1 VKSIPPKIFDNSL
14 SLLVERVEF
23 ETAFSGHP
31 TRNLMKSNCKTIV
44 CFCFLSVSAAFC
56 AAPAQNLDSALS
68 LLAQRAKS
76 SISEAGANGAYS
88 QTAKVSDADK
98 GLVGGRFDDQD
109 RVLVHVLLDGC
120 SSLDQVAQQ
129 IESLQGHVLG
139 RSAAYRHGIL
149 AAYVPT
155 DQLDNAARIVGVRAL
170 TMENE
175 PVERA
180 GKYSSQ
186 SREVLHT
193 DVLNQQGLTGQG
205 MTIGVLSDSFNT
217 ARFAKHPPRTTAEQD
232 EKAGYLPVVNVVQDS
247 GGPGHPGT
255 DEGRAICLI
264 AYAEAPGCNEAFAT
278 ANPSEVNF
286 ANNIIKLRTEANCD
300 IIDDDVGYYDEP
312 VFSDGIVSQAV
323 DEVVTST
330 SLPGK
335 KVIYTSSAGNDG
347 NNGYRSAYR
356 QLTDSFVRAKG
367 NHGNLKLNVTDKSS
381 PNYLDP
387 ALTAGGWHNWNSS
400 GRNEPVTTIVVSGT
414 SNFRYNLFLQWDD
427 LFDQDDGITTDYNLL
442 VFDADGNFLPD
453 LSGTHSAFKTQEPFK
468 HTLALTLGTV
478 YQIAFT
484 KTTQTDP
491 KAPPAPATHQLAMY
505 TSLDG
510 LSVITGDYFQPAPL
524 NVPIIYGHPA
534 AASAIA
540 VAAYDFN
547 WKPTPPYKTE
557 IENYT
562 TPGPAYIYFDPS
574 GARLTEPEL
583 RLKPEVAGVDGVIT
597 TSFFSPGYYNY
608 PFAFFGTSASA
619 PTVAGVV
626 ALMLQAAGG
635 TLSLDADQVRSVLEN
650 TALPRRGADE
660 TTSAKGSSG
669 QSNVYVTA
677 LGSFNFGPTYL
688 TITYSGPANQY
699 VDTVIIDGSKA
710 GLVFDTKPKSFII
723 GAVNGLTASDVT
735 MEPAS
740 SATQAFTLKFKK
752 GVFTNGASISF
763 TIGQNE
769 IGTFKGFTQSE
780 FAVGVDALD
789 LADGA
794 TFTAQL
800 SGNTNQ
806 TITAAFDLGPA
817 THAYQ
822 QGDGFGLIDAISA
835 VQAVTANARSTK

>member
-1 VKSIPPKIFDNSL
+1 MKVKFN
-14 SLLVERVEF
+14 
-23 ETAFSGHP
+23 A
-31 TRNLMKSNCKTIV
+31 IV
-44 CFCFLSVSAAFC
+44 SACFLFVSSSFC
-56 AAPAQNLDSALS
+56 AEPAQNLDSGLFLLS
-68 LLAQRAKS
+68 EHAKLS
-76 SISEAGANGAYS
+76 MPEAGATGAHS
-88 QTAKVSDADK
+88 QITQVSAADK
-98 GLVGGRFDDQD
+98 ELIRGRFDDQD
-109 RVLVHVLLDGC
+109 RVLVHVLLDGR

-129 IESLQGHVLG
+129 IESLQGVVLG
-139 RSAAYRHGIL
+139 RNATYRHGIL
-149 AAYVPT
+149 AAYLPT
-155 DQLDNAARIVGVRAL
+155 DELDNAASIVGVRAL
-170 TMENE
+170 TMEHE
-175 PVERA
+175 PVKRA

-193 DVLNQQGLTGQG
+193 DVLNQQGFTGQG

-247 GGPGHPGT
+247 GGPGHPGS

-286 ANNIIKLRTEANCD
+286 ANNIVRLRTDANCD

-356 QLTDSFVRAKG
+356 ELTDSSVRAKG
-367 NHGNLKLNVTDKSS
+367 NHGNLKLDVTDKSS
-381 PNYLDP
+381 PHYLDP
-387 ALTAGGWHNWNSS
+387 ALTAGGWHNWNPNS
-400 GRNEPVTTIVVSGT
+400 GSEPATTIVVPGSST
-414 SNFRYNLFLQWDD
+414 SRYNLFLQWDD
-427 LFDQDDGITTDYNLL
+427 LFDQEDGITADYNFL
-442 VFDADGNFLPD
+442 VFDANGNFLRD
-453 LSGTHSAFKTQEPFK
+453 LSGTRNAFKTQQPFK
-468 HTLALTLGTV
+468 YTHALTLGTV

-491 KAPPAPATHQLAMY
+491 KAPSAPATHQLAMY

-510 LSVITGDYFQPAPL
+510 LSIITGTYFQPAPL

-547 WKPTPPYKTE
+547 WKPAPPYETE

-574 GARLTEPEL
+574 GARLTKPEL

-635 TLSLDADQVRSVLEN
+635 PLSLDADQVRSVLEN
-650 TALPRRGADE
+650 TALPRRGFDE
-660 TTSAKGSSG
+660 TASATGSSG
-669 QSNVYVTA
+669 QSNISVTA
-677 LGSFNFGPTYL
+677 LGSFYFGPTYL
-688 TITYSGPANQY
+688 TISYSGPSNES

-710 GLVFDTKPKSFII
+710 GLVFDTTPKSFVI
-723 GAVNGLTASDVT
+723 GTVNGFNATDVT

-752 GVFTNGASISF
+752 GAFANGGSISF

-769 IGTFKGFTQSE
+769 IGTFKGFTQSQ
-780 FAVGVDALD
+780 FGVGADALD

-794 TFTAQL
+794 SFTAQV
-800 SGNTNQ
+800 SGNSNQ
-806 TITAAFDLGPA
+806 TITGAFNTGPA
-817 THAYQ
+817 THTYQ

-835 VQAVTANARSTK
+835 VQTVTATVRSEK

>member
-1 VKSIPPKIFDNSL
+1 M
-14 SLLVERVEF
+14 
-23 ETAFSGHP
+23 
-31 TRNLMKSNCKTIV
+31 NLKYNAIISA
-44 CFCFLSVSAAFC
+44 CFLFVSAAFC
-56 AAPAQNLDSALS
+56 AEPVPNLDSSLS
-68 LLAQRAKS
+68 LLSEHANSAMPDGGATGVHSQIAK
-76 SISEAGANGAYS
+76 I
-88 QTAKVSDADK
+88 SDADRE
-98 GLVGGRFDDQD
+98 LIRGRFDDQD
-109 RVLVHVLLDGC
+109 RVLVHVLLDGR

-129 IESLQGHVLG
+129 VESLQGVILG
-139 RSAAYRHGIL
+139 RSANYRHGIL

-155 DQLDNAARIVGVRAL
+155 DQLAHAASIVGVRAL

-180 GKYSSQ
+180 GEYSSQ

-193 DVLNQQGLTGQG
+193 DVLNQQGLTGEG
-205 MTIGVLSDSFNT
+205 ITIGVLSDSFNT
-217 ARFAKHPPRTTAEQD
+217 ARFAKHGPRTTAEQD
-232 EKAGYLPVVNVVQDS
+232 EKDGYLPVVNVIQDS

-264 AYAEAPGCNEAFAT
+264 AYAEAPDCNEAFAT

-286 ANNIIKLRTEANCD
+286 ANNIVRLRTEANCD

-356 QLTDSFVRAKG
+356 ELTDADVRAKG
-367 NHGNLKLNVTDKSS
+367 HHGNLKLNVTDKSS

-387 ALTAGGWHNWNSS
+387 ALTAGGWHNWNPNS
-400 GRNEPVTTIVVSGT
+400 GSEPVTTIVVPGPSKY
-414 SNFRYNLFLQWDD
+414 RYNLFLQWDD
-427 LFDQDDGITTDYNLL
+427 LFDQDDGITTDYNFL
-442 VFDADGNFLPD
+442 VFDADGNFLPE
-453 LSGTHSAFKTQEPFK
+453 LSGTHSAFKTQQPFK
-468 HTLALTLGTV
+468 HTHALTLGTV

-510 LSVITGDYFQPAPL
+510 LSTIMGTYFQPAPL
-524 NVPIIYGHPA
+524 TVPIIYGHPA

-574 GARLTEPEL
+574 GARLTQPEL
-583 RLKPEVAGVDGVIT
+583 RLKPEVAGVDGVVT

-635 TLSLDADQVRSVLEN
+635 PLSLDADQVRSVLEN
-650 TALPRRGADE
+650 TALPRRGFDE
-660 TTSAKGSSG
+660 TTHAKGSSG
-669 QSNVYVTA
+669 QSNVSVTA
-677 LGSFNFGPTYL
+677 LGSFNFGPSYL
-688 TITYSGPANQY
+688 TISYSGPSNEY
-699 VDTVIIDGSKA
+699 VGSVIIDGSKA
-710 GLVFDTKPKSFII
+710 GLVFNTEPNSFVVGTVTGIKP
-723 GAVNGLTASDVT
+723 SDVT
-735 MEPAS
+735 MQPAS
-740 SATQAFTLKFKK
+740 NATQAFTLQFKK

-794 TFTAQL
+794 TFTARV
-800 SGNTNQ
+800 SGNSSE
-806 TITAAFDLGPA
+806 TITGGFDTGPA
-817 THAYQ
+817 THTYQ

-835 VQAVTANARSTK
+835 VSAVTSSVRSKK

>member
-1 VKSIPPKIFDNSL
+1 
-14 SLLVERVEF
+14 
-23 ETAFSGHP
+23 
-31 TRNLMKSNCKTIV
+31 MKLTCCAIISA
-44 CFCFLSVSAAFC
+44 CFLFVSVAFC
-56 AAPAQNLDSALS
+56 AEPAQNLDSALS
-68 LLAQRAKS
+68 LLSQRANPS
-76 SISEAGANGAYS
+76 MLEAGATGAHS
-88 QTAKVSDADK
+88 QIATVSDADK
-98 GLVGGRFDDQD
+98 ELIGGRFDDQD
-109 RVLVHVLLDGC
+109 RVLVHVLLDGR
-120 SSLDQVAQQ
+120 SSLDKVAQQ
-129 IESLQGHVLG
+129 VESLQGVVLG
-139 RSAAYRHGIL
+139 RSAIYRHGIL
-149 AAYVPT
+149 AAYLPT

-205 MTIGVLSDSFNT
+205 LTIGVLSDSFNT

-232 EKAGYLPVVNVVQDS
+232 EKDGYLPVVNVVQDS
-247 GGPGHPGT
+247 GGPGHPGS

-286 ANNIIKLRTEANCD
+286 ANNIIRLRTEANCD

-356 QLTDSFVRAKG
+356 ELSDSEVRAKG
-367 NHGNLKLNVTDKSS
+367 NHGNLKLDVTDKTS
-381 PNYLDP
+381 PHYLDP
-387 ALTAGGWHNWNSS
+387 ALTAGGWHNWNPNS
-400 GRNEPVTTIVVSGT
+400 GSEPVTTIVVPGA

-427 LFDQDDGITTDYNLL
+427 LFDQDDGVTTDYNFL
-442 VFDADGNFLPD
+442 VFDAEGNFLRD
-453 LSGTHSAFKTQEPFK
+453 LSGTHNAFKTQEPFK
-468 HTLALTLGTV
+468 HTHALTLGTV

-491 KAPPAPATHQLAMY
+491 QAPPAPATHQLALY

-510 LSVITGDYFQPAPL
+510 LSTILGTYFQPAPL

-562 TPGPAYIYFDPS
+562 TPGPAYIYFDQS
-574 GARLTEPEL
+574 GARLTNPEI

-635 TLSLDADQVRSVLEN
+635 PLSLDADQVRSVLEN
-650 TALPRRGADE
+650 TALPRRGFDE
-660 TTSAKGSSG
+660 TTSAKGSHGS
-669 QSNVYVTA
+669 SNISVTA
-677 LGSFNFGPTYL
+677 LGSFYFGPTYL
-688 TITYSGPANQY
+688 TISYSGPANEY
-699 VDTVIIDGSKA
+699 VDSVIIDGSKA
-710 GLVFDTKPKSFII
+710 GLVFDTEPQSFII
-723 GAVNGLTASDVT
+723 GTVNGVTASDVT

-740 SATQAFTLKFKK
+740 SATQAFTLTFKK

-769 IGTFKGFTQSE
+769 IGTFKGGTQSE
-780 FAVGVDALD
+780 FGVGVDALD
-789 LADGA
+789 LADGG
-794 TFTAQL
+794 TFTAQV
-800 SGNTNQ
+800 SGNSSQ
-806 TITAAFDLGPA
+806 TITGAFATGPA
-817 THAYQ
+817 SQSYQ

-835 VQAVTANARSTK
+835 VQAVTAAVRSKK

>member
-1 VKSIPPKIFDNSL
+1 
-14 SLLVERVEF
+14 
-23 ETAFSGHP
+23 
-31 TRNLMKSNCKTIV
+31 MKSNCKAIV
-44 CFCFLSVSAAFC
+44 CFYFLFVSAAFC
-56 AAPAQNLDSALS
+56 AEPAQNLDSGLFVLS
-68 LLAQRAKS
+68 EHAKLS
-76 SISEAGANGAYS
+76 VPEAGATGAHS
-88 QTAKVSDADK
+88 QMAQVSDADK
-98 GLVGGRFDDQD
+98 ELIRGRFDDQD
-109 RVLVHVLLDGC
+109 RVLVHVLLDGR

-129 IESLQGHVLG
+129 VESLQGVVLG
-139 RSAAYRHGIL
+139 RNATYRHGIL
-149 AAYVPT
+149 AAYIPT
-155 DQLDNAARIVGVRAL
+155 DQLDNAASIVGVRAL
-170 TMENE
+170 TMEHE
-175 PVERA
+175 PVKRA

-217 ARFAKHPPRTTAEQD
+217 ARFAKHGPRTTAEQD
-232 EKAGYLPVVNVVQDS
+232 EKEGYLPVVNVIQDS
-247 GGPGHPGT
+247 GGPGQPGT

-286 ANNIIKLRTEANCD
+286 ANNIVRLRAEANCD
-300 IIDDDVGYYDEP
+300 VIDDDVGYYDEP

-330 SLPGK
+330 ILPGK

-356 QLTDSFVRAKG
+356 ELTDADVRAKG
-367 NHGNLKLNVTDKSS
+367 NHGNLKLDVTDKSS
-381 PNYLDP
+381 PHYLDP
-387 ALTAGGWHNWNSS
+387 VLTAGGWHNWNPNGGS
-400 GRNEPVTTIVVSGT
+400 EPVTTIVVPGSK
-414 SNFRYNLFLQWDD
+414 FRYNLFLQWDD
-427 LFDQDDGITTDYNLL
+427 LFDQGNGITADYNFL
-442 VFDADGNFLPD
+442 VFDANGNFLRD
-453 LSGTHSAFKTQEPFK
+453 LSGTRNAFKTQQPFK
-468 HTLALTLGTV
+468 YTHGLTLGTA

-491 KAPPAPATHQLAMY
+491 LAPPAPATHQLAMY

-510 LSVITGDYFQPAPL
+510 LSIITGTYFQSAPL

-562 TPGPAYIYFDPS
+562 TPGPAYIYFDRS
-574 GARLTEPEL
+574 GARLTKPKL

-635 TLSLDADQVRSVLEN
+635 PLSLDADQVRSVLEN
-650 TALPRRGADE
+650 TALPRRGFDE
-660 TTSAKGSSG
+660 TTSAKGSSS
-669 QSNVYVTA
+669 QSNISVIA
-677 LGSFNFGPTYL
+677 LGSFYFGPTYL
-688 TITYSGPANQY
+688 TISYSGPSNES
-699 VDTVIIDGSKA
+699 VDTVIIDGAKA
-710 GLVFDTKPKSFII
+710 GLVFDTTPKSFVV
-723 GAVNGLTASDVT
+723 GTVNGFNVSDVT

-752 GVFTNGASISF
+752 GAFANGGSISF
-763 TIGQNE
+763 TIGQDE
-769 IGTFKGFTQSE
+769 IGTFKGLTQSQSG
-780 FAVGVDALD
+780 VGVDALD
-789 LADGA
+789 LADGG
-794 TFTAQL
+794 TFTAQV
-800 SGNTNQ
+800 SGNSNQ
-806 TITAAFDLGPA
+806 TITGAFDTGPT
-817 THAYQ
+817 THTYQ

-835 VQAVTANARSTK
+835 VSAVKK

>member
-1 VKSIPPKIFDNSL
+1 
-14 SLLVERVEF
+14 
-23 ETAFSGHP
+23 
-31 TRNLMKSNCKTIV
+31 MKSNCSAIV
-44 CFCFLSVSAAFC
+44 CVCFLFVSAAFC
-56 AAPAQNLDSALS
+56 AEPAQNLDSGLS
-68 LLAQRAKS
+68 LLSEHASLAMP
-76 SISEAGANGAYS
+76 EAGATGVHS
-88 QTAKVSDADK
+88 QIAKVSDADK
-98 GLVGGRFDDQD
+98 ELLGGRFDDQD
-109 RVLVHVLLDGC
+109 RVLVHVLLDGR

-129 IESLQGHVLG
+129 VESLQGIVLG
-139 RSAAYRHGIL
+139 RNATYRHGIL

-155 DQLDNAARIVGVRAL
+155 DQLDNAASIVGVRAL
-170 TMENE
+170 TMEDE
-175 PVERA
+175 PVKRA

-193 DVLNQQGLTGQG
+193 DVVNQQGLTGAG
-205 MTIGVLSDSFNT
+205 ITIGVLSDSFNT

-232 EKAGYLPVVNVVQDS
+232 EKDGYLPVVNVLQDS
-247 GGPGHPGT
+247 GGPGHPET

-264 AYAEAPGCNEAFAT
+264 AYTEAPGCNEAFAT

-286 ANNIIKLRTEANCD
+286 ANNIVRLRTEANCD

-323 DEVVTST
+323 DQVVTST
-330 SLPGK
+330 TLPGK

-356 QLTDSFVRAKG
+356 DLTDAEVRAKG
-367 NHGNLKLNVTDKSS
+367 NHGNLKLHVTDRNS

-387 ALTAGGWHNWNSS
+387 KLTAGGWHNWNPNGGS
-400 GRNEPVTTIVVSGT
+400 EPVTTIVVPGPSK
-414 SNFRYNLFLQWDD
+414 FRYNLFLQWDD
-427 LFDQDDGITTDYNLL
+427 FFDQDHGITNDYNFL
-442 VFDADGNFLPD
+442 VFDADGNFLRAF
-453 LSGTHSAFKTQEPFK
+453 SGIHNSFNTQQPFK
-468 HTLALTLGTV
+468 RTGNLELGAV

-491 KAPPAPATHQLAMY
+491 NAPPAPATHQLAMY

-510 LSVITGDYFQPAPL
+510 LSTLTGTYFQPAPL

-562 TPGPAYIYFDPS
+562 TPGPAYIYFDQS
-574 GARLTEPEL
+574 GARLTQPEL

-635 TLSLDADQVRSVLEN
+635 PLSLDADQVRSVLEN
-650 TALPRRGADE
+650 TALPRRGFDE
-660 TTSAKGSSG
+660 TTYAKGSSG
-669 QSNVYVTA
+669 QSNITVTA
-677 LGSFNFGPTYL
+677 LGSSYFGPTYL
-688 TITYSGPANQY
+688 TISYSGPSNEY
-699 VDTVIIDGSKA
+699 VDSVIIDGSKA
-710 GLVFDTKPKSFII
+710 GLVFDTKPKDFVV
-723 GAVNGLTASDVT
+723 GALNGLKASDASI
-735 MEPAS
+735 EPAS
-740 SATQAFTLKFKK
+740 TATQAFTLKFKK

-763 TIGQNE
+763 TVGQNE
-769 IGTFKGFTQSE
+769 IGTFKGLTQSE
-780 FAVGVDALD
+780 SGVGVDALD
-789 LADGA
+789 LVDGA
-794 TFTAQL
+794 TFTAQV
-800 SGNTNQ
+800 SGNSSQ
-806 TITAAFDLGPA
+806 TVNSAFTTGPA
-817 THAYQ
+817 THTYQ

-835 VQAVTANARSTK
+835 VQAVKK

>member
-1 VKSIPPKIFDNSL
+1 
-14 SLLVERVEF
+14 
-23 ETAFSGHP
+23 
-31 TRNLMKSNCKTIV
+31 MKLNFCAIISA
-44 CFCFLSVSAAFC
+44 CFLFVSAAFC
-56 AAPAQNLDSALS
+56 AEPAQNLDSGLFILS
-68 LLAQRAKS
+68 ERAKLS
-76 SISEAGANGAYS
+76 MPEAGATGAHS
-88 QTAKVSDADK
+88 QIAQVSDADK
-98 GLVGGRFDDQD
+98 ELIRGRFDDQD
-109 RVLVHVLLDGC
+109 RVLVHVLLDGR

-129 IESLQGHVLG
+129 VESLQGVVLD
-139 RSAAYRHGIL
+139 RSATYRHGIL
-149 AAYVPT
+149 AAYLPT
-155 DQLDNAARIVGVRAL
+155 DQLDNAASILGVRAL
-170 TMENE
+170 TMEHE
-175 PVERA
+175 PVKRR

-193 DVLNQQGLTGQG
+193 DVLNQQRFAGDG

-232 EKAGYLPVVNVVQDS
+232 EKDGYLPIVDVLEDS

-264 AYAEAPGCNEAFAT
+264 VYAEAPGSNLAFAT

-286 ANNIIKLRTEANCD
+286 ANNIVRLRTEANCD

-323 DEVVTST
+323 DKVVTST
-330 SLPGK
+330 TLAGK

-356 QLTDSFVRAKG
+356 GLTDSEVRAKG
-367 NHGNLKLNVTDKSS
+367 HHGNLKLDVTDKNS

-387 ALTAGGWHNWNSS
+387 ALTAGGWHNWNPKGGS
-400 GRNEPVTTIVVSGT
+400 EPATTIVVPGASKY
-414 SNFRYNLFLQWDD
+414 RYNLFLQWDD
-427 LFDQDDGITTDYNLL
+427 LFDQADGITADYNFL
-442 VFDADGNFLPD
+442 VFDADGNFLPE
-453 LSGTHSAFKTQEPFK
+453 LSGTRNAFKIQEPFK
-468 HTLALTLGTV
+468 YTHALTLGTV

-491 KAPPAPATHQLAMY
+491 KAPPAPATHQLALY

-510 LSVITGDYFQPAPL
+510 LSIITGTYFLPAPL

-534 AASAIA
+534 AISAIA

-562 TPGPAYIYFDPS
+562 TPGPAYIYFDQS
-574 GARLTEPEL
+574 GARLTDPEV
-583 RLKPEVAGVDGVIT
+583 RPKPEVAGVDGVIT

-635 TLSLDADQVRSVLEN
+635 PLSLDADQVRSVLEN
-650 TALPRRGADE
+650 TALPRRGFDE
-660 TTSAKGSSG
+660 TTVAKGSSG
-669 QSNVYVTA
+669 PSNISVTA
-677 LGSFNFGPTYL
+677 LGSFYFGPAYL
-688 TITYSGPANQY
+688 TVTYSGPSNES
-699 VDTVIIDGSKA
+699 VDSVIIDGSKA
-710 GLVFDTKPKSFII
+710 GLVFDTEPKSFII
-723 GAVNGLTASDVT
+723 GSVNGFKASDVT
-735 MEPAS
+735 VEPAS
-740 SATQAFTLKFKK
+740 SATQAFTLTFKK
-752 GVFTNGASISF
+752 GAFTNGTSISF

-769 IGTFKGFTQSE
+769 IGAFKGYTQSE
-780 FAVGVDALD
+780 FGVGVDALD
-789 LADGA
+789 LAGGA
-794 TFTAQL
+794 TFTAQV
-800 SGNTNQ
+800 SGASSQ
-806 TITAAFDLGPA
+806 TITGAFDTGPA
-817 THAYQ
+817 THSYQ

-835 VQAVTANARSTK
+835 VQAVKN

>member
-1 VKSIPPKIFDNSL
+1 
-14 SLLVERVEF
+14 
-23 ETAFSGHP
+23 
-31 TRNLMKSNCKTIV
+31 MKAESNAIV
-44 CFCFLSVSAAFC
+44 SACFLLVSAAFG
-56 AAPAQNLDSALS
+56 ADPAQNLDSGLFLLS
-68 LLAQRAKS
+68 QHAKLS
-76 SISEAGANGAYS
+76 MPEAGATGAHS
-88 QTAKVSDADK
+88 QIASVSDADK
-98 GLVGGRFDDQD
+98 ELIRGRFDDQD
-109 RVLVHVLLDGC
+109 RVLVHVLLDGR
-120 SSLDQVAQQ
+120 SSLDQVQQ
-129 IESLQGHVLG
+129 QVESLQGVVLG
-139 RSAAYRHGIL
+139 RSATYRHGIL
-149 AAYVPT
+149 AAYVPI
-155 DQLDNAARIVGVRAL
+155 DQLDNAASIVGVRAL
-170 TMENE
+170 TMEHE

-193 DVLNQQGLTGQG
+193 GVLNQQGFTGQG
-205 MTIGVLSDSFNT
+205 ITVGVLSDSFNT

-232 EKAGYLPVVNVVQDS
+232 EKAGYLPIVNVVQDS
-247 GGPGHPGT
+247 GGPVHPGT
-255 DEGRAICLI
+255 DEGRTICLI

-286 ANNIIKLRTEANCD
+286 ANNIVRLRTDANCD

-312 VFSDGIVSQAV
+312 VFSDGLVSQAV
-323 DEVVTST
+323 DEVVNST
-330 SLPGK
+330 TLAGK

-356 QLTDSFVRAKG
+356 ELTDADVRTKG
-367 NHGNLKLNVTDKSS
+367 KHGNLKLNVTDKTS

-387 ALTAGGWHNWNSS
+387 ALTAGGWHNWNPNGGS
-400 GRNEPVTTIVVSGT
+400 EPVTTIVVPGPSKY
-414 SNFRYNLFLQWDD
+414 RYNLFLQWDD
-427 LFDQDDGITTDYNLL
+427 LFDADDGITTDYNFL
-442 VFDADGNFLPD
+442 VFDEHGNFLQAV
-453 LSGTHSAFKTQEPFK
+453 SGTRNAFKTQQPFK
-468 HTLALTLGTV
+468 YTHALTLGTV

-491 KAPPAPATHQLAMY
+491 KAPSAPATHQLAMY

-510 LSVITGDYFQPAPL
+510 LSTLTGTYFQPAPL

-547 WKPTPPYKTE
+547 WKPNPPYEPE

-574 GARLTEPEL
+574 GARLTNPEL
-583 RLKPEVAGVDGVIT
+583 RLKPEVAGVDGVVT

-635 TLSLDADQVRSVLEN
+635 PLSIDADKARTVLEN
-650 TALPRRGADE
+650 TASPRRGFDE
-660 TTSAKGSSG
+660 TATAKGSSSQG
-669 QSNVYVTA
+669 NITVTA
-677 LGSFNFGPTYL
+677 LGSSIFGPSYL
-688 TITYSGPANQY
+688 TISYSGPSNES

-710 GLVFDTKPKSFII
+710 GLVFDTESTSFII
-723 GAVNGLTASDVT
+723 GSINGFTASDVT

-752 GVFTNGASISF
+752 GAFTNGGSISF

-769 IGTFKGFTQSE
+769 IGTFTGFTQSQ
-780 FAVGVDALD
+780 FGVGVDALD

-794 TFTAQL
+794 RFTAQVT
-800 SGNTNQ
+800 GNSKQ
-806 TITAAFDLGPA
+806 TITGAFAMSPA
-817 THAYQ
+817 SHAYQ

-835 VQAVTANARSTK
+835 VNAVKK

>member
-1 VKSIPPKIFDNSL
+1 MKLSHCATISACSL
-14 SLLVERVEF
+14 F
-23 ETAFSGHP
+23 
-31 TRNLMKSNCKTIV
+31 
-44 CFCFLSVSAAFC
+44 VSAAFC
-56 AAPAQNLDSALS
+56 AEPAQNLDSGLAFLS
-68 LLAQRAKS
+68 EQAKLS
-76 SISEAGANGAYS
+76 MPEAGATGAHS
-88 QTAKVSDADK
+88 QIAQVSDADK
-98 GLVGGRFDDQD
+98 ELIGGRFDDQN
-109 RVLVHVLLDGC
+109 RVLVHVLLDGR
-120 SSLDQVAQQ
+120 SSLDRVAQQ
-129 IESLQGHVLG
+129 VETLQGVVLG
-139 RSAAYRHGIL
+139 RSTTYRHGIL

-155 DQLDNAARIVGVRAL
+155 DQLDNAASILGVRAL
-170 TMENE
+170 TMELE
-175 PVERA
+175 PVKRA

-193 DVLNQQGLTGQG
+193 DMINQQGFTGKG
-205 MTIGVLSDSFNT
+205 ITIGVLSDSFNT

-232 EKAGYLPVVNVVQDS
+232 EKDGYLPVVDVVQDS

-286 ANNIIKLRTEANCD
+286 ANNIVRLRTEANCD

-330 SLPGK
+330 TLPGK

-347 NNGYRSAYR
+347 NDGYRSAYR
-356 QLTDSFVRAKG
+356 ELTDSEVRAKG
-367 NHGNLKLNVTDKSS
+367 NHGNLKLDVADKTS
-381 PNYLDP
+381 PHYLNP
-387 ALTAGGWHNWNSS
+387 ALTAGGWHNWNPNGGS
-400 GRNEPVTTIVVSGT
+400 EPATTIVVPGPSKYQ
-414 SNFRYNLFLQWDD
+414 YNLFLQWDD
-427 LFDQDDGITTDYNLL
+427 LFDQDDGITTDYNFL
-442 VFDADGNFLPD
+442 VFDADGNFLRE
-453 LSGTHSAFKTQEPFK
+453 LSGTRNAFKIQEPFK
-468 HTLALTLGTV
+468 HTHALTLGTV

-510 LSVITGDYFQPAPL
+510 LSIISGTYFQPAPL

-562 TPGPAYIYFDPS
+562 TPGPAYIYFDQS
-574 GARLTEPEL
+574 GARLTNPEV

-597 TSFFSPGYYNY
+597 TSFFSPGYYDY

-619 PTVAGVV
+619 PTVAGVA

-635 TLSLDADQVRSVLEN
+635 PLSLDADQVRTVLEN
-650 TALPRRGADE
+650 TALPRRGFDE
-660 TTSAKGSSG
+660 TTTAKGSSG
-669 QSNVYVTA
+669 QSNISVTA
-677 LGSFNFGPTYL
+677 LGSFYFGPTYL
-688 TITYSGPANQY
+688 TISYSGPANEY
-699 VDTVIIDGSKA
+699 VNSVIIDGSKS
-710 GLVFDTKPKSFII
+710 GLVFDTEPASFII
-723 GAVNGLTASDVT
+723 GTVNGFTASDVT

-740 SATQAFTLKFKK
+740 SATQAFTLAFKK
-752 GVFTNGASISF
+752 GVFTNGGSISF

-769 IGTFKGFTQSE
+769 IGTFKGGTQSQFE
-780 FAVGVDALD
+780 VGVDALD
-789 LADGA
+789 LADGS
-794 TFTAQL
+794 TFTAQV
-800 SGNTNQ
+800 SGNSSQ
-806 TITAAFDLGPA
+806 TITGAFATGPA
-817 THAYQ
+817 SHSYQ

-835 VQAVTANARSTK
+835 VQAVKK